1 MPARGKNT
9 SSAITL
15 IFLAIFIILG
25 IVYLSAGS
33 DPLGIFPEADTST
46 PTVSIS
52 LTETPFAP
60 YPPTPRTDGEG
71 WWEIYFTDPL
81 AFNDPTNYAG
91 SIEARLIEFI
101 DAADASIHIASFEF
115 DLTPVAE
122 ALIAA
127 KGRGV
132 DVRWVADDEHGLE
145 ADIGS
150 DRGQFAMLQEAGI
163 QVRGDARIALM
174 HNRFW
179 IFDGYITWTG
189 STDITENSI
198 FKQNNNVIVI
208 RSAEVASMYE
218 REFQEMWEGQFGPR
232 SPSTVDQQN
241 TSINGNPIR
250 VLFSPEDNVVNH
262 IISIISGAQ
271 KTIRFMVFNFTDY
284 SLAKAMIDRSAVGV
298 DVMGVFERIGS
309 DTDYS
314 ELRTLHC
321 ANIPVRQDANPS
333 FLHHEIIIVDDTV
346 ITGSLDFSSN
356 AVESNDDNVI
366 IVTSKE
372 ITAQYMQEFGQIWN
386 QAPAELS
393 DITCP

>member
-15 IFLAIFIILG
+15 IFLAIIIILG
-25 IVYLSAGS
+25 IVYLSTGS
-33 DPLGIFPEADTST
+33 DPLGIFPEADMPK
-46 PTVSIS
+46 PTVDIS

-60 YPPTPRTDGEG
+60 YPPTPRTDGAN
-71 WWEIYFTDPL
+71 WWEVYFTDPL

-91 SIEARLIEFI
+91 SIETRLIEFI

-145 ADIGS
+145 ADIGTNH
-150 DRGQFAMLQEAGI
+150 GLFAMLQEAGI

-174 HNRFW
+174 HNKFW

-198 FKQNNNVIVI
+198 FKQKNNVIVI

-232 SPSTVDQQN
+232 SPSTVDQQY
-241 TSINGNPIR
+241 TSLNGNPVR

-262 IISIISGAQ
+262 IISIVSGAQ

-298 DVMGVFERIGS
+298 DVMGVFERVGS
-309 DTDYS
+309 DTEYS

-346 ITGSLDFSSN
+346 ITGSLSFSSN
-356 AVESNDDNVI
+356 AVESNDDNII

-372 ITAQYMQEFGQIWN
+372 ITAQYMQEFEQIWN
-386 QAPAELS
+386 QATAELS